1 MLFFR
6 SAFLVSAWL
15 SCTRALAPRSGA
27 ALLRAVSR
35 RDALLGLVS
44 TVAAPAWAFDNAI
57 PESAKYAE
65 RKKRRGDPPK
75 EIGVGP
81 RTVLGEDDDEVSVV
95 GLKPCDGK
103 PHCFSTTGDLEV
115 EQRLRR
121 GVDSLIAPWKPP
133 ADETRPLEA
142 VAAALAKYEPGQ
154 GGVDGGGFKVV
165 EASAKYVYAQF
176 ESLKTGFYDDVEFA
190 AGAGAQAGLVL
201 VRSSS
206 RVGFTD
212 FGVNA
217 ARLNYL
223 AARLREQ
230 GWTIAEITSKGYP
243 DYFTTA
249 EDAQQAVKGDS
260 VKSSTAFTRD
270 RG

>member
-103 PHCFSTTGDLEV
+103 PHS
-115 EQRLRR
+115 
-121 GVDSLIAPWKPP
+121 
-133 ADETRPLEA
+133 
-142 VAAALAKYEPGQ
+142 
-154 GGVDGGGFKVV
+154 VDG
-165 EASAKYVYAQF
+165 
-176 ESLKTGFYDDVEFA
+176 
-190 AGAGAQAGLVL
+190 
-201 VRSSS
+201 
-206 RVGFTD
+206 RV
-212 FGVNA
+212 
-217 ARLNYL
+217 
-223 AARLREQ
+223 
-230 GWTIAEITSKGYP
+230 
-243 DYFTTA
+243 
-249 EDAQQAVKGDS
+249 
-260 VKSSTAFTRD
+260 
-270 RG
+270 

>member
-1 MLFFR
+1 MDQ
-6 SAFLVSAWL
+6 
-15 SCTRALAPRSGA
+15 P
-27 ALLRAVSR
+27 
-35 RDALLGLVS
+35 
-44 TVAAPAWAFDNAI
+44 
-57 PESAKYAE
+57 
-65 RKKRRGDPPK
+65 
-75 EIGVGP
+75 
-81 RTVLGEDDDEVSVV
+81 
-95 GLKPCDGK
+95 
-103 PHCFSTTGDLEV
+103 
-115 EQRLRR
+115 
-121 GVDSLIAPWKPP
+121 
-133 ADETRPLEA
+133 
-142 VAAALAKYEPGQ
+142 
-154 GGVDGGGFKVV
+154 
-165 EASAKYVYAQF
+165 
-176 ESLKTGFYDDVEFA
+176 
-190 AGAGAQAGLVL
+190 AGLVL